1 MSPITFE
8 TLLKNILN
16 DLKGIIILGMLIIVN
31 VPNPI
36 IKTKVIKINVINP
49 RVICIEYCA
58 SLGKDISATV
68 PYKPDFDRLKEH
80 KSGFYCNASLLAY
93 INLLKNKVSHTQA
106 KF

>member
-49 RVICIEYCA
+49 IKKDFTVCI
-58 SLGKDISATV
+58 I
-68 PYKPDFDRLKEH
+68 
-80 KSGFYCNASLLAY
+80 KS
-93 INLLKNKVSHTQA
+93 
-106 KF
+106 

>member
-36 IKTKVIKINVINP
+36 IKTKVIKTNVINP
-49 RVICIEYCA
+49 IKKDFIVCI
-58 SLGKDISATV
+58 I
-68 PYKPDFDRLKEH
+68 
-80 KSGFYCNASLLAY
+80 KS
-93 INLLKNKVSHTQA
+93 
-106 KF
+106 